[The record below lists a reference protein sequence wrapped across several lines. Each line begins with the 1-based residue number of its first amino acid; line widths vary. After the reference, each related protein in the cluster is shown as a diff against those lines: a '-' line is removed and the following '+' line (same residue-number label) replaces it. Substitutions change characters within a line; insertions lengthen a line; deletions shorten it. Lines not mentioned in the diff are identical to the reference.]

1 MLRFLLLIIVGLGLG
16 LLYALGE
23 ALRRRVVR
31 TVQAIRLALAGA
43 LAIGGVAAAASG
55 LANGALWVTIAG
67 AVLLLVA
74 FRIAWPLVKRRSRP
88 SGDFEHVPLT
98 GPAPDPRW
106 SRFESGLDWGSRQQ
120 ARRSRTAIEGF
131 VAERESPSLTHE
143 HRSLLL
149 SFDKRVPELID
160 ACLERCRN
168 ADRSE
173 QRRYM
178 AETLERLVQ
187 IGNEAERA
195 RLEIREA
202 DDQRLKV
209 LHRYFDGLARD
220 SDERPRAD

>member
-1 MLRFLLLIIVGLGLG
+1 MLRILLLILVSLGLG

-23 ALRRRVVR
+23 AMRSRVTR
-31 TVQAIRLALAGA
+31 TLQAIRLAVAGA

-67 AVLLLVA
+67 TVLLLIA
-74 FRIAWPLVKRRSRP
+74 LRIAWPILKRRVRP
-88 SGDFEHVPLT
+88 SGELEHVPLT
-98 GPAPDPRW
+98 GRTPDPRW

-120 ARRSRTAIEGF
+120 ARRSRSAIEGF

-149 SFDKRVPELID
+149 SFDRRVPELID

-178 AETLERLVQ
+178 AETLDRLVQ

-209 LHRYFDGLARD
+209 LHRYFDGIASD